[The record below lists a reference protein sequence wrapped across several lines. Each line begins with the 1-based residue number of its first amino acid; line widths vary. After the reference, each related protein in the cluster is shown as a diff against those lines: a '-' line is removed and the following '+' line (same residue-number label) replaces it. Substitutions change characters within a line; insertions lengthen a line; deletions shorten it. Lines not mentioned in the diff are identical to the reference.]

1 MVILLTDTSDPGC
14 EVGAQFS
21 GPTGSGCLRSKT
33 CIQPQQHPRAKIEVE
48 KKKKQLLPSHSFF
61 LQHPPALDIQTSSS
75 PSELHGPCSPL
86 IGQAVSK
93 SEGQGGS
100 VKVLATVHES
110 S

>member
-48 KKKKQLLPSHSFF
+48 KKKETASPITLFLPPTPTRSR
-61 LQHPPALDIQTSSS
+61 HPN
-75 PSELHGPCSPL
+75 L
-86 IGQAVSK
+86 IIPF
-93 SEGQGGS
+93 
-100 VKVLATVHES
+100 
-110 S
+110 